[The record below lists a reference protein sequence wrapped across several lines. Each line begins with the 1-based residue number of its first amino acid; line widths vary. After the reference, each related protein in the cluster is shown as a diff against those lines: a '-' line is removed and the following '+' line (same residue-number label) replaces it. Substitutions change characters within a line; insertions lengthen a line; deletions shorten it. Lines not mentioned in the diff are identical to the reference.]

1 MRTKSYDDDT
11 RIHIYNEI
19 RAYEMHPEDIT
30 DANIDDI
37 VGFIEIKDV
46 ETLRRE
52 KAELQEQ
59 ASRGNIAIMELQK
72 MKRKQRLF
80 SFPYEFA
87 FPIVDRCKRSG
98 IDVIFYL
105 YLWNK
110 DLPLRRIIRFC
121 NDAIFFRILG
131 MYPNAGRTIQPITND
146 RTDNKVSCEEH
157 IRETT

>member
-1 MRTKSYDDDT
+1 MEKS
-11 RIHIYNEI
+11 R
-19 RAYEMHPEDIT
+19 MP
-30 DANIDDI
+30 
-37 VGFIEIKDV
+37 
-46 ETLRRE
+46 
-52 KAELQEQ
+52 
-59 ASRGNIAIMELQK
+59 
-72 MKRKQRLF
+72 QRLF

>member
-1 MRTKSYDDDT
+1 MTAKRLESSRNSVRRRTRDGKHLPPMTYNGIFPHACGRSPMPPADVSSSAAFRPART
-11 RIHIYNEI
+11 IILQHPKRNYNE
-19 RAYEMHPEDIT
+19 
-30 DANIDDI
+30 
-37 VGFIEIKDV
+37 K
-46 ETLRRE
+46 
-52 KAELQEQ
+52 
-59 ASRGNIAIMELQK
+59 SRMP
-72 MKRKQRLF
+72 QRLF